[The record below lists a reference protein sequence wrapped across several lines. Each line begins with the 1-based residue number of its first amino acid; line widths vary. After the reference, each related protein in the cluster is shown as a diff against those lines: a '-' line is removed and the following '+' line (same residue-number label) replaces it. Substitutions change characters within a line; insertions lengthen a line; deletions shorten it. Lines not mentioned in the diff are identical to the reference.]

1 MKNKQ
6 QYSAPE
12 VEVINARIE
21 KGFDCSEQGLG
32 FDSDF
37 SGKGESQETRNT
49 SNQYHF
55 T

>member
-1 MKNKQ
+1 MNKKQ

-12 VEVINARIE
+12 IEFINARIE
-21 KGFDCSEQGLG
+21 KGFEGSGLG
-32 FDSDF
+32 LDPDF
-37 SGKGESQETRNT
+37 AGNGQSQETWNT